1 MNLKSII
8 FFRLLLFFPLS
19 VAAPWLAQK
28 AAADTRLY
36 RCRVDGVVEF
46 RQTGCR
52 GGEEAV
58 VNVVESSRGMTPAEP
73 GVRLK
78 KRPGGGNTVERKSG
92 HDEQDRACWK
102 RRRQLLRIEGKLRA
116 GYRASQYRRLHERRE
131 EHESY
136 LRRFCP

>member
-8 FFRLLLFFPLS
+8 FFCLLLFFPLS
-19 VAAPWLAQK
+19 VAVPWHAQE

-36 RCRVDGVVEF
+36 RCKVDGVVEF

-52 GGEEAV
+52 GGEETV
-58 VNVVESSRGMTPAEP
+58 VNVVEGSRGMTPAEP

-78 KRPGGGNTVERKSG
+78 KRSRGGTTVARKSG
-92 HDEQDRACWK
+92 HDERDRACWK

-116 GYRASQYRRLHERRE
+116 GYKASQYRRLHERQE